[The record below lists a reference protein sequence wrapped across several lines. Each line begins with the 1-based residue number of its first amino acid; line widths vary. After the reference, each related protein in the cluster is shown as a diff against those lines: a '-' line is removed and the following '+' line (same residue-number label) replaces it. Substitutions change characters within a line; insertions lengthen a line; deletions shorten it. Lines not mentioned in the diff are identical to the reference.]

1 MLVLHQLILC
11 AWAHRVGL
19 SILHPLKYKVLGL
32 LGFWDNELG
41 TRRNMGA
48 KSAKL
53 RKRSSLARTLGGKVQ
68 GPRFGRD
75 AAALCWEI
83 HSLHCSTFLGL
94 PDRILLKKLFKVC
107 APRVTPDILHILE
120 ASMPKP

>member
-1 MLVLHQLILC
+1 MLVLHLLIVC
-11 AWAHRVGL
+11 DWAHRVGL

-41 TRRNMGA
+41 PRRSMGA

-68 GPRFGRD
+68 GSSFGGD
-75 AAALCWEI
+75 VEALCRGNTY
-83 HSLHCSTFLGL
+83 SLHCSSFLGL
-94 PDRILLKKLFKVC
+94 PDRIRNKKWVN
-107 APRVTPDILHILE
+107 
-120 ASMPKP
+120 PKKRNN